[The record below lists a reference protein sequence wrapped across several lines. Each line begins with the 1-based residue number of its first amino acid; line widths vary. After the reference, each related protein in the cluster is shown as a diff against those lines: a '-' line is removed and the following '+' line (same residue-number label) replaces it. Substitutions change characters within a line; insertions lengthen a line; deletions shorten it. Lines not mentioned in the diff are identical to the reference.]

1 MRAARDAGVKVLLD
15 GQGGD
20 EVFGGYAK
28 FRYAYLASL
37 LRSGRW
43 IGLAKEFG
51 ATVLQGDRYVLN
63 IRNGYRYLPPRL
75 RRVLGVDSLLRRA
88 LRGDWDRAV
97 MGESTPATRWWRY
110 ASHNGDG
117 ASPAT
122 VMQRMQVDDIMVDTL
137 PMLLRMED
145 RSSMAFSL
153 EARVPLLDHHV
164 VEYGLSLPDRL
175 KIRNGWSKFAMR
187 QALQG
192 IIPDVVRQRKTKL
205 GFAVPGR
212 QWLTRELRPQ
222 VSALIEDS
230 LKSAKYVDPD
240 VLRRWYRQSPKQ
252 GGGRAQSAE
261 AYLGL
266 FRLLSLEM
274 WMRAFSIS

>member
-1 MRAARDAGVKVLLD
+1 GRCVRGVRTGCCGLRTERRRGV
-15 GQGGD
+15 GG
-20 EVFGGYAK
+20 G
-28 FRYAYLASL
+28 
-37 LRSGRW
+37 
-43 IGLAKEFG
+43 
-51 ATVLQGDRYVLN
+51 
-63 IRNGYRYLPPRL
+63 
-75 RRVLGVDSLLRRA
+75 SLLRRA

-97 MGESTPATRWWRY
+97 MGGSTPATRWWRY

-175 KIRNGWSKFAMR
+175 KIRNGWSKVAMR

-212 QWLTRELRPQ
+212 QWLTRELR
-222 VSALIEDS
+222 
-230 LKSAKYVDPD
+230 
-240 VLRRWYRQSPKQ
+240 LRGCGLLQ
-252 GGGRAQSAE
+252 G
-261 AYLGL
+261 
-266 FRLLSLEM
+266 
-274 WMRAFSIS
+274 